1 MKTLRLAVALIA
13 GLAILAVQASLGARA
28 QDYPTRPITIVV
40 PFPAGGNIDAVA
52 RILARQLNERLG
64 QPVIVENRTG
74 GGGVIGTIGV
84 ARAAPDGYTLLMAPA
99 ATMAIDVNL
108 KKLAYDP
115 VGDFVPL
122 AVVVDTSFV
131 LVVDPSLPVHSLAE
145 LIKLARE
152 KPGQL
157 SYGSPGLGTPQHICG
172 ELLKRMTGID
182 VRHVPYRAAAAAVT
196 DVVGGHIAFAFSD
209 LIAAFPLVE
218 NGSLRALGVSSAVR
232 TQAAPE
238 IPPLA
243 EVGLPGFDVVAWLM
257 VAAPAKT
264 PDAVVNKL
272 YAALASIMAL
282 PEARARL
289 MTIGTPRT
297 ESQPPDEL
305 KHFIRSEIDRWG
317 EIVRRAG
324 VTLD

>member
-1 MKTLRLAVALIA
+1 MKTLRLAVPLIA

-40 PFPAGGNIDAVA
+40 PFPAGGNADAVA
-52 RILARQLNERLG
+52 RILARQLSERLG
-64 QPVIVENRTG
+64 HPVIVENRTG
-74 GGGVIGTIGV
+74 GGGVIGTISV

-115 VGDFVPL
+115 ARDFVPL

-131 LVVDPSLPVHSLAE
+131 LVVDPSLPVHSLAD
-145 LIKLARE
+145 LVKLARE

-209 LIAAFPLVE
+209 PIAAFPLVG
-218 NGSLRALGVSSAVR
+218 NGSLRALGVSSAIR

-238 IPPLA
+238 IPTLA
-243 EVGLPGFDVVAWLM
+243 EVGLPGFDVAAWLM

-264 PDAVVNKL
+264 PDAVVNML
-272 YAALASIMAL
+272 YAALASIMGL
-282 PEARARL
+282 PEIRARL
-289 MTIGTPRT
+289 ESIGTPRRD
-297 ESQPPDEL
+297 SMPPDEL

>member
-1 MKTLRLAVALIA
+1 MKTLRLAVPLIA

-28 QDYPTRPITIVV
+28 LDYPTRPVTIVA
-40 PFPAGGNIDAVA
+40 PFPAGGITDALA
-52 RILARQLNERLG
+52 RILAHQLSERLG

-84 ARAAPDGYTLLMAPA
+84 ARAAPDGYTLLIAPA

-108 KKLAYDP
+108 KKLPYDP

-131 LVVDPSLPVHSLAE
+131 LVVDPSLPVRSVAD
-145 LIKLARE
+145 LIKLAKE

-157 SYGSPGLGTPQHICG
+157 SYGSPGIGTPQHICG
-172 ELLKRMTGID
+172 ELLKHMTGID

-196 DVVGGHIAFAFSD
+196 DVVGGHIAFTFAD
-209 LIAAFPLVE
+209 PIAAFALVG
-218 NGSLRALGVSSAVR
+218 NGSVRALGVSSAVR

-243 EVGLPGFDVVAWLM
+243 EAGLPGFDVAAWLM

-272 YAALASIMAL
+272 YAELASIMAL
-282 PEARARL
+282 PEIRARL
-289 MTIGTPRT
+289 MSIGTPRT
-297 ESQPPDEL
+297 DSQPPAEL

>member
-1 MKTLRLAVALIA
+1 MKTLRLAVPLIA
-13 GLAILAVQASLGARA
+13 GLAILAVQANFRARA
-28 QDYPTRPITIVV
+28 QDYPTRPIAIVV
-40 PFPAGGNIDAVA
+40 PFPAGGNIDALA
-52 RILARQLNERLG
+52 RILARQLSERLG

-74 GGGVIGTIGV
+74 GGGVIGTASV

-108 KKLAYDP
+108 KTLAYDP
-115 VGDFVPL
+115 VVDFVPL

-131 LVVDPSLPVHSLAE
+131 LVVDPSLPVHSLAD
-145 LIKLARE
+145 LVKLARE

-209 LIAAFPLVE
+209 PIAAFPLVE
-218 NGSLRALGVSSAVR
+218 NGSLRALAVSSAVR

-238 IPPLA
+238 VPTLA
-243 EVGLPGFDVVAWLM
+243 EVGLPGFDVAAWLM

-264 PDAVVNKL
+264 SDAVVNKL

-282 PEARARL
+282 PEVRARL
-289 MTIGTPRT
+289 MSIGTPRT
-297 ESQPPDEL
+297 DSVPPSEL

>member
-1 MKTLRLAVALIA
+1 
-13 GLAILAVQASLGARA
+13 
-28 QDYPTRPITIVV
+28 
-40 PFPAGGNIDAVA
+40 
-52 RILARQLNERLG
+52 
-64 QPVIVENRTG
+64 VIVENRTG

-108 KKLAYDP
+108 KKLAYNP
-115 VGDFVPL
+115 VRDFVPL
-122 AVVVDTSFV
+122 VVVVDTSFV
-131 LVVDPSLPVHSLAE
+131 LVVDPSLPVHSLAD
-145 LIKLARE
+145 LVKLARE

-209 LIAAFPLVE
+209 PIAAFPLVG
-218 NGSLRALGVSSAVR
+218 NGSLRALGVSSAIR

-238 IPPLA
+238 IPTLA
-243 EVGLPGFDVVAWLM
+243 EVGLPGFDVAAWLM
-257 VAAPAKT
+257 VAAPANT

-272 YAALASIMAL
+272 YAALASIMEL
-282 PEARARL
+282 PEIRARL
-289 MTIGTPRT
+289 ESIGTPRRD
-297 ESQPPDEL
+297 SMPPDEL